1 MKKRKTEGSSMM
13 VSGPFNPNREPSF
26 TDTVCREFEK
36 LMRQGRISPAFY
48 SQAVDRVHG
57 QEKILLPIYSKVA
70 NGTQLAVKFII
81 NQMAR

>member
-13 VSGPFNPNREPSF
+13 VSDPVDPNREPPF
-26 TDTVCREFEK
+26 VDMVCREFEK

-57 QEKILLPIYSKVA
+57 QEKVLLAIYSKVA
-70 NGTQLAVKFII
+70 NGLQAAVRFIVG
-81 NQMAR
+81 QMGK

>member
-26 TDTVCREFEK
+26 VDMISREFEK

-48 SQAVDRVHG
+48 SQAVDRTHG
-57 QEKILLPIYSKVA
+57 QEKVLLAIYSKVA
-70 NGTQLAVKFII
+70 NGLQGAVRFII
-81 NQMAR
+81 GQMSK

>member
-1 MKKRKTEGSSMM
+1 MKKRKTEGGSMM

-26 TDTVCREFEK
+26 VDIVCREFEK

-48 SQAVDRVHG
+48 SQAVDRTHR
-57 QEKILLPIYSKVA
+57 QEKVLLTIYSKVA
-70 NGTQLAVKFII
+70 NGTQLAVRFIM